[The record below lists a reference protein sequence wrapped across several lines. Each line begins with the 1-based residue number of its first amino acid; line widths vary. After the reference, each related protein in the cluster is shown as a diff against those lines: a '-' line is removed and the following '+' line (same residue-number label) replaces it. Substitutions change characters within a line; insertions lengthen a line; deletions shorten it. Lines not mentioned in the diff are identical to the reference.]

1 MRIRALIAI
10 ALLAALP
17 AWAITKCVGAD
28 GRVSFQDAP
37 CADGRGEEVKLRL
50 SSAAAPKPATALPT
64 AVDTAPLPAGAGVAA
79 PPIAVRKENTFGE
92 RWQRRTFLENRGLPD
107 ARAALE
113 NHQSDC
119 ARAQARLAAK
129 KRRALNNLAGATW
142 EESISGE
149 MQAAAISC
157 DTQTRV
163 LQSELDMLQR
173 EYRELQK

>member
-50 SSAAAPKPATALPT
+50 HSVATPKPPTALPIAAD
-64 AVDTAPLPAGAGVAA
+64 AVGAGVAA
-79 PPIAVRKENTFGE
+79 APTPARKENTFGE

-113 NHQSDC
+113 SHQSDC
-119 ARAQARLAAK
+119 SRTQVRLAAK

-142 EESISGE
+142 EDSISGE